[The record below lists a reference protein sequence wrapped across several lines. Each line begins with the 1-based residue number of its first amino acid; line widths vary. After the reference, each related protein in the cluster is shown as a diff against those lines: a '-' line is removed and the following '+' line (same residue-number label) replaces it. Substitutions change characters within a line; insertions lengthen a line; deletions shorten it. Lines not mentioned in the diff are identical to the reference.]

1 MAASRPHPAGS
12 AEIRYPPTN
21 KTIAFSLYVRHTA
34 HIQCRRTKL
43 RSEVRRWFL
52 STVQKMWP
60 VAEGSLSLR
69 KSPCV
74 RKNCQACAK
83 GEGHQSYI
91 LYGRREGRRSSVYV
105 PDALAQQVQM
115 AIDNGRELQQ
125 LMSEAGVRYVNAL
138 KTAHRKP

>member
-1 MAASRPHPAGS
+1 MPKDETP
-12 AEIRYPPTN
+12 E
-21 KTIAFSLYVRHTA
+21 
-34 HIQCRRTKL
+34 
-43 RSEVRRWFL
+43 EVRRWFL

-91 LYGRREGRRSSVYV
+91 LYGRTEGRRSSVYV
-105 PDALAQQVQM
+105 PDALAQKVQK

-125 LMSEAGVRYVNAL
+125 LMSQAGVRYVNAL
-138 KTAHRKP
+138 KTARRKA